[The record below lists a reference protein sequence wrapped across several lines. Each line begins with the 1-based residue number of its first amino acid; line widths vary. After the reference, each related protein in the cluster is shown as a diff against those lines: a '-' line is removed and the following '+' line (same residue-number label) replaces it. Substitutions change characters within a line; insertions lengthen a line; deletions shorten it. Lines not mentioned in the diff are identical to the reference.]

1 MNQGST
7 LAIQPTKSMSL
18 FRRKSKEYEHIYF
31 HSLFN
36 QHTLL
41 K

>member
-18 FRRKSKEYEHIYF
+18 FRRKSKNMNIYISF
-31 HSLFN
+31 IIN